1 MDGMDA
7 ETEYVTPGGDVGG
20 STSTVD
26 PREAWDDMSIDEQF
40 EAWNEGAGN
49 AAALRR
55 QLERSG
61 EARRQTRTDLLLARS
76 ELDTAEAEV
85 ASAAV
90 EIARMREQVAKKAEK
105 DHSEELEVAR
115 AEMKSEQELRRNAQ
129 KECVAQKTELEECL
143 VQLNELEIMLKNSGQ
158 ETPKRDSSAGLDAVR
173 QRLFL
178 DGKTG
183 RLIPGSTIAAK
194 VRTHAEKHNKYAE
207 KVKSELAR
215 ELTEDEV
222 SASTARMRK
231 DLVRA
236 QVLGHDEND
245 LSELRVPTQTELV
258 PGEWLKKLF
267 GVLKDHHWECLAA
280 ELAGDLSEYA
290 QVVGHVDDM
299 EVYSRREYAL
309 IDLQVGE
316 LLWKAVM
323 SSQHVGL
330 QIGFAEFSE
339 NGEQSRK
346 FSLLFRIVL
355 TEVRM
360 TAVGAECEQIRR
372 YISFRAQGRG
382 DVEVTVELLK
392 MLPEMRSA
400 AVSLEDMFV
409 MNGVCQ
415 LSNEVVRLIP
425 GLMKLLGTGEVGYDW
440 LEKSLKELLAQLRMG
455 DIKAQ
460 LGGIRGDDNSG
471 DGNPGDDNADGAKGT
486 GNCNGSGGEELHRN
500 ADMKTCNQCGSDGHT
515 RKKCPE
521 GNGRNSRGCWDCGK
535 QGHRHGDSEC
545 KMRKESDEEGDDD
558 DPEADLECWRCSGS
572 HSPDKCWAREKECH
586 KCGKKGHIR
595 AQCDAA
601 QKREKSNE
609 TNMVTLEKREGQLQQ
624 ELDRVHRGILK
635 IEKKEKKI
643 SLALEKKKQLVAES
657 DTGSSDYSEDSGW
670 GSDHDSE

>member
-1 MDGMDA
+1 
-7 ETEYVTPGGDVGG
+7 
-20 STSTVD
+20 
-26 PREAWDDMSIDEQF
+26 
-40 EAWNEGAGN
+40 
-49 AAALRR
+49 
-55 QLERSG
+55 
-61 EARRQTRTDLLLARS
+61 
-76 ELDTAEAEV
+76 
-85 ASAAV
+85 
-90 EIARMREQVAKKAEK
+90 
-105 DHSEELEVAR
+105 
-115 AEMKSEQELRRNAQ
+115 
-129 KECVAQKTELEECL
+129 
-143 VQLNELEIMLKNSGQ
+143 
-158 ETPKRDSSAGLDAVR
+158 
-173 QRLFL
+173 
-178 DGKTG
+178 
-183 RLIPGSTIAAK
+183 
-194 VRTHAEKHNKYAE
+194 
-207 KVKSELAR
+207 
-215 ELTEDEV
+215 
-222 SASTARMRK
+222 
-231 DLVRA
+231 
-236 QVLGHDEND
+236 
-245 LSELRVPTQTELV
+245 
-258 PGEWLKKLF
+258 
-267 GVLKDHHWECLAA
+267 
-280 ELAGDLSEYA
+280 
-290 QVVGHVDDM
+290 M

-355 TEVRM
+355 MEVRM

-382 DVEVTVELLK
+382 DAEVTVELLK

-415 LSNEVVRLIP
+415 LSDEVVRLIP

-471 DGNPGDDNADGAKGT
+471 DGNAGDDNADGAKGT

-500 ADMKTCNQCGSDGHT
+500 ADMKTCNQCGSDGHK
-515 RKKCPE
+515 RENCPE

-595 AQCDAA
+595 AQCDTA

-609 TNMVTLEKREGQLQQ
+609 TNMVTLEKREGQL
-624 ELDRVHRGILK
+624 
-635 IEKKEKKI
+635 
-643 SLALEKKKQLVAES
+643 
-657 DTGSSDYSEDSGW
+657 
-670 GSDHDSE
+670 